1 MEIEF
6 QYPQFLWIL
15 TAIPLF
21 IIFFIGYLT
30 WKKRAAR
37 KIGDARLVKELYKN
51 HSRFKTIIKF
61 SLLLLAFSAGC
72 VAVANPRKLS
82 ETVDEVR
89 KGIDV
94 VIALD
99 VSNSMLATDVKPNRL
114 TKSKQLIIQLI
125 NRMPENRIALVLFA
139 GKAYLQLPL
148 TYDHG
153 SANLFLTTADP
164 GLIKAQGTA
173 ISEALELSDKAFATS
188 TERYKSIILISDG
201 ETHDEGALLKVQ
213 ELAAKG
219 IMINTVGL
227 GSAGGA
233 AIIDTISKLSKK
245 DEAGNTIITKLNEEL
260 LRQIA
265 DTTKGKYIPLNDAE
279 TATNEIINQ
288 LSDTDKKTLP
298 DTSLLSYQSFYTWL
312 AIPML
317 LFLLLEIFL
326 PDRKKIKA

>member
-1 MEIEF
+1 MDIQF
-6 QYPQFLWIL
+6 QYPQLLWL
-15 TAIPLF
+15 LAAIPLF
-21 IIFFIGYLT
+21 SLFFIVYLG

-37 KIGDARLVKELYKN
+37 KMGDARLIKELYKN

-61 SLLLLAFSAGC
+61 FLLIIAFAAGC
-72 VAVANPRKLS
+72 IAITNPRKLS
-82 ETVDEVR
+82 ETVNDVR

-99 VSNSMLATDVKPNRL
+99 VSNSMLATDVIPNRL
-114 TKSKQLIIQLI
+114 TKAKQLISLLI
-125 NRMPENRIALVLFA
+125 NKMPDNRIGLVLFA
-139 GKAYLQLPL
+139 GNAYLQLPL

-173 ISEALELSDKAFATS
+173 ISEALQISDRAFATS

-201 ETHDEGALLKVQ
+201 ETHDEGALLKGQ

-219 IMINTVGL
+219 IMINTVGI
-227 GSAGGA
+227 GSTGGA
-233 AIIDTISKLSKK
+233 AIVDPLTKLSKK
-245 DEAGNTIITKLNEEL
+245 DEAGNTIISKLNDQIL
-260 LRQIA
+260 HQIA
-265 DTTKGKYIPLNDAE
+265 DTTKGKYIHLDDAGSVS
-279 TATNEIINQ
+279 TDIITQ
-288 LSDTDKKTLP
+288 LSTADKKALP

-317 LFLLLEIFL
+317 VFLLIEIFL